1 MRIDLDDGS
10 DATLDLAPLIDVVFL
25 LLIFFMVATSFAQ
38 EEQRLDLE
46 LPEAHSGQEAGQ
58 HNEELVLDVLQDGSV
73 ELNGARLAPQAL
85 NDELSAI
92 ARNNPRRPVVVR
104 ADRGLDYGRVIAV
117 LDQCRL
123 VGLTNAG
130 LATREG

>member
-58 HNEELVLDVLQDGSV
+58 QNEELVLDVLQDGSV
-73 ELNGARLAPQAL
+73 ELNGARLAAQAL
-85 NDELSAI
+85 NDQLSAI
-92 ARNNPRRPVVVR
+92 ARDNPRRPVVVR